1 MSFYDVSDRYRGF
14 AGGRISEAARNEKYL
29 GINSPMVD
37 LLDEA
42 LPSYTANVNLSPVD
56 ITSSSFG
63 NYEGAR
69 NYLEIRDLVSPTRYN
84 VGWEQAKIL
93 QQQKFNS
100 AEAAAAREFNA
111 LEATKAREFNRE
123 MANTAYQ
130 RSVADLKAAGL
141 NPILAYSQG
150 AAASPSGSSAQGSA
164 AYSSDLGSS
173 KADNTLVKS
182 LISAAGE
189 AFSAYVTAAA
199 KVKNPATFTKALKA
213 LNG

>member
-1 MSFYDVSDRYRGF
+1 MYISNRYAGF
-14 AGGRISEAARNEKYL
+14 AGGKASEAARNEKYF
-29 GINSPMVD
+29 GIDNPLIDFSGN
-37 LLDEA
+37 A
-42 LPSYTANVNLSPVD
+42 LPSYSANVNLSPVD

-63 NYEGAR
+63 NYTGAS

-93 QQQKFNS
+93 QQQKYNS

-111 LEATKAREFNRE
+111 LEAAKAREFNRE

-141 NPILAYSQG
+141 NPILAYTQG
-150 AAASPSGSSAQGSA
+150 AAASPSGSSAQSSV

-173 KADNTLVKS
+173 KVDSTLAKS

-189 AFSAYVTAAA
+189 AFAAVVTAAA
-199 KVKNPATFTKALKA
+199 KVKNPAAFAKALRV
-213 LNG
+213 